1 MFSKLNVLIVL
12 SLNVW
17 LVLAAP
23 QVHNFK
29 EISEIPSD
37 IPVCSEKDL
46 NINECIRNAYQQM
59 IPRAKNGIPELNI
72 PPMDPLEV
80 DKTNYEFANSI
91 IQGKV
96 ALRNLKINGLSDT
109 IINSVD
115 FKKDGDNIKMEVKSL
130 TPKLFI
136 EGKYK
141 AEVKINDAR
150 MNSKG
155 VFNLTMTDIDVI
167 AQPEA
172 ELYERDGHK
181 YMRITKFN
189 IEPTLGNM
197 KFYATGLV
205 PDAILNDAILE
216 FVNQNW
222 RTVYK
227 SLIPETRSTWE
238 PEFLKVSNE
247 YFSHLPFDLIL
258 TKE

>member
-1 MFSKLNVLIVL
+1 M
-12 SLNVW
+12 
-17 LVLAAP
+17 
-23 QVHNFK
+23 
-29 EISEIPSD
+29 
-37 IPVCSEKDL
+37 
-46 NINECIRNAYQQM
+46 
-59 IPRAKNGIPELNI
+59 
-72 PPMDPLEV
+72 
-80 DKTNYEFANSI
+80 
-91 IQGKV
+91 
-96 ALRNLKINGLSDT
+96 LK
-109 IINSVD
+109 
-115 FKKDGDNIKMEVKSL
+115 
-130 TPKLFI
+130 
-136 EGKYK
+136 
-141 AEVKINDAR
+141 A
-150 MNSKG
+150 
-155 VFNLTMTDIDVI
+155 DIDVI

-181 YMRITKFN
+181 YMRVTKFN

-205 PDAILNDAILE
+205 PDAILSESPDIASGNLNIFIIILCFFLADDAILE